1 MSIRLRQVLAIL
13 LVAQQLV
20 SAKILLPDSPP
31 VSSATAEAVRPSS
44 NAVPVPVLAAPAAPA
59 VDSAVLKRLADLEA
73 YVNNTSRQD
82 FATSKI
88 QSAGPGHN
96 GWVMISAALVL
107 FMTLPGLALFFGGM
121 VRAKN
126 VLSVLAQCMGIAGIV
141 TLLWWAVG
149 YSLVFAP
156 GNAIYGGLDYAFF
169 RGVDAMP
176 NPAYSNWV
184 SHNVFAM
191 FQLMFAIITPALL
204 IGAAAERIKFSSMML
219 ISVLWLFLVY
229 IPVAHMAWGSTGLF
243 NGLGNASAAIKAVDF
258 AGGFAVEMASGW
270 SALALVLILGH
281 RKGYGKDPMPPHSM
295 VLAMTGAGLLWVGW
309 YGFNVG
315 SALGADGVASNA
327 FVATTLAA
335 AVASILWPALEWIL
349 HGKPTVLGFCSG
361 IVAGLVAI
369 TPAAGF
375 VSSGAAVAIGALGTI
390 ASFFAAMRLKHLL
403 RYDDALDTFG
413 VHGVAGTVGT
423 VLTGVFASVLINPNL
438 QTNLGGLV
446 GNGLWLEQ
454 LKAMGIVVVIALAG
468 TTVATFATKLVLGL
482 RPDTEDEVA
491 GLDYLDHGEVGYRYD
506 EA

>member
-1 MSIRLRQVLAIL
+1 MSVSLRRVLGAL
-13 LVAQQLV
+13 LFVVSVSVA
-20 SAKILLPDSPP
+20 APDSVQVQVPP
-31 VSSATAEAVRPSS
+31 RIIATTVPLRP
-44 NAVPVPVLAAPAAPA
+44 AT
-59 VDSAVLKRLADLEA
+59 DSQVLKRLADLEA
-73 YVNNTSRQD
+73 YVNNTARQD
-82 FATSKI
+82 FATSKV

-96 GWVMISAALVL
+96 AWLMISAALVL

-126 VLSVLAQCMGIAGIV
+126 VLSILAQCLGITGIV

-156 GNAIYGGLDYAFF
+156 GNSFIGGLDYAFF
-169 RGVDAMP
+169 NGVDALP
-176 NPAYSNWV
+176 NPVYSNWV

-191 FQLMFAIITPALL
+191 FELMFAIITPALL

-229 IPVAHMAWGSTGLF
+229 IPIAHMAWGSTGLF
-243 NGLGNASAAIKAVDF
+243 NGVGNPHAGIKALDF

-270 SALALVLILGH
+270 SALALIWILGP
-281 RKGYGKDPMPPHSM
+281 RKGYGKDPMAPHSM

-315 SALGADGVASNA
+315 SAMGADGVASNA

-335 AVASILWPALEWIL
+335 AVASVLWPALEWIL

-369 TPAAGF
+369 TPGAGF
-375 VSSGAAVAIGALGTI
+375 VSSGAAVAIGAVGTLF
-390 ASFFAAMRLKHLL
+390 SFFAAMRLKHILK
-403 RYDDALDTFG
+403 YDDALDTFG

-423 VLTGVFASVLINPNL
+423 LLTAVFASTAINPNIRA
-438 QTNLGGLV
+438 NLGGLI
-446 GNGLWLEQ
+446 GHGLWLEQ
-454 LKAMGIVVVIALAG
+454 AKAMGIVVAVALLG
-468 TTVATFATKLVLGL
+468 TLVATLLTKLVLGL
-482 RPDTEDEVA
+482 RPDMEDEVA
-491 GLDYLDHGEVGYRYD
+491 GLDYLDHGEIGYRY
-506 EA
+506 EEN

>member
-1 MSIRLRQVLAIL
+1 MSVKFGRLLGSL
-13 LVAQQLV
+13 LVAV
-20 SAKILLPDSPP
+20 SISFAASDSTGTAPAPSVAAAPP
-31 VSSATAEAVRPSS
+31 V
-44 NAVPVPVLAAPAAPA
+44 
-59 VDSAVLKRLADLEA
+59 VDSQVLQRLADLEA

-88 QSAGPGHN
+88 QSPGPGHN
-96 GWVMISAALVL
+96 TWLMVSAALVL
-107 FMTLPGLALFFGGM
+107 FMTLPGLALFFGGL
-121 VRAKN
+121 VRSKN

-156 GNAIYGGLDYAFF
+156 GNAFIGGLDYAFF
-169 RGVDAMP
+169 RGVDATP
-176 NPAYSNWV
+176 NPTYSNWV

-204 IGAAAERIKFSSMML
+204 IGAAAERIKFTSMML

-243 NGLGNASAAIKAVDF
+243 NGVANPGAAIKAIDF

-270 SALALVLILGH
+270 SALALVWLLGP
-281 RKGYGKDPMPPHSM
+281 RKGYGRDPMPPHSM
-295 VLAMTGAGLLWVGW
+295 VLAMAGAGLLWVGW

-335 AVASILWPALEWIL
+335 AVASLLWPALEWIL

-369 TPAAGF
+369 TPGAGF
-375 VSSGAAVAIGALGTI
+375 VGSGAAVAIGALGTFV
-390 ASFFAAMRLKHLL
+390 SFFAAMRLKHLL
-403 RYDDALDTFG
+403 KYDDALDTFG

-423 VLTGVFASVLINPNL
+423 LLTGVFASVAINPNL
-438 QTNLGGLV
+438 QANLGGLV
-446 GNGLWLEQ
+446 GNLLWLEQ
-454 LKAMGIVVVIALAG
+454 LKAMGIVVVVAVAG
-468 TTVATFATKLVLGL
+468 TLAATWITRLVVGL
-482 RPDTEDEVA
+482 RPETEDEIA
-491 GLDYLDHGEVGYRYD
+491 GLDYLDHGETGYRYD
-506 EA
+506 EN

>member
-1 MSIRLRQVLAIL
+1 MSVKLRQVMVGLLAA
-13 LVAQQLV
+13 VSVSFSAQ
-20 SAKILLPDSPP
+20 D
-31 VSSATAEAVRPSS
+31 SATK
-44 NAVPVPVLAAPAAPA
+44 VLDPHSAPPAPAIQVAP
-59 VDSAVLKRLADLEA
+59 VDSQVLKRLADLEA
-73 YVNNTSRQD
+73 YVNNTARQD
-82 FATSKI
+82 FATSKV
-88 QSAGPGHN
+88 QSPGPGHN
-96 GWVMISAALVL
+96 TWLMISAALVL
-107 FMTLPGLALFFGGM
+107 FMTLPGLALFFGGL
-121 VRAKN
+121 VRSKN
-126 VLSVLAQCMGIAGIV
+126 VLSIMAQCLGITGVV

-156 GNAIYGGLDYAFF
+156 GNAFIGGLDYAFF

-176 NPAYSNWV
+176 NPVYSNWV

-204 IGAAAERIKFSSMML
+204 IGAAAERIKFSSMMVV
-219 ISVLWLFLVY
+219 SVLWLFLVY

-243 NGLGNASAAIKAVDF
+243 NGVGNAHAGIKALDF

-270 SALALVLILGH
+270 SALALIWLLGA

-335 AVASILWPALEWIL
+335 AVASLVWPALEWIL

-369 TPAAGF
+369 TPGAGF
-375 VSSGAAVAIGALGTI
+375 VSSGAAVAIGAIGTLV
-390 ASFFAAMRLKHLL
+390 SFFAAMRLKHILK
-403 RYDDALDTFG
+403 YDDALDTFG

-423 VLTGVFASVLINPNL
+423 FLTGIFATVAINPNI
-438 QTNLGGLV
+438 QANLGGLV

-454 LKAMGIVVVIALAG
+454 AKAMGIVIVLSLVGTLAAAWIA
-468 TTVATFATKLVLGL
+468 KLVVGL
-482 RPDTEDEVA
+482 RPETEDEIA
-491 GLDYLDHGEVGYRYD
+491 GMDYLDHGEVGYRYD
-506 EA
+506 EN